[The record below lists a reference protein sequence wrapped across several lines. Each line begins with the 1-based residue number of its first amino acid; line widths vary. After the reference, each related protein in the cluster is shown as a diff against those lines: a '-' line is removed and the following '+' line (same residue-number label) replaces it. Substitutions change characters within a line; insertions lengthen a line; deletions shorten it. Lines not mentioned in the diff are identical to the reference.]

1 MSEEIR
7 YPSSAVRFLERHA
20 EWTINVLTPV
30 LWAFALVLYV
40 DRDDFL
46 SLLHMPFLG
55 FFAAFLANSVPIGG
69 GIVYIPAL
77 SLLGSQVTLG
87 TIFTLSIMPIGNGI
101 FGFLNWLRKD
111 SSLIIW
117 DSFAYTVLPSWIGSF
132 IAMSMLPTPEVFYVK
147 YAFGFFCFLL
157 GSLVLLSIYRG
168 GLKNVIGVSFNAVPV
183 AVMHTPTEKEL
194 SKLEEHTDLLIDV
207 DNVDTNTTIAS
218 DEESK
223 TSSSPS
229 IEESYLAQRKP
240 AAFQPDVNAW
250 SLVILVSLLGGVV
263 LVPNIGIGPALIT
276 YLMLVYI
283 GYPDQAAIVTGIV
296 TGGWVCV
303 LPLALHYVTNP
314 SVIPYKL
321 VIMVL
326 PGVYLGAKFAP
337 KLVDWVGKTNVM
349 YAFSLFLFFSAL
361 LMWFH

>member
-1 MSEEIR
+1 M
-7 YPSSAVRFLERHA
+7 YPSYSVRFLERHA
-20 EWTINVLTPV
+20 KWTMNVLTPV

-77 SLLGSQVTLG
+77 SLLGSQLTLG
-87 TIFTLSIMPIGNGI
+87 TMFTLSIMPIGNGI

-117 DSFAYTVLPSWIGSF
+117 DSFAFTVLPSWIGSF
-132 IAMSMLPTPEVFYVK
+132 IAMSMLPTPDVFYVK

-168 GLKNVIGVSFNAVPV
+168 GLKNVIGVRHEPLPV
-183 AVMHTPTEKEL
+183 ASIAKEQEL
-194 SKLEEHTDLLIDV
+194 SKVEEQTDLLIDV
-207 DNVDTNTTIAS
+207 DNADTNTNNPT
-218 DEESK
+218 EEADK
-223 TSSSPS
+223 SSSVS
-229 IEESYLAQRKP
+229 SAEHSYLSQRRP
-240 AAFQPDVNAW
+240 VAFQPDVNAW
-250 SLVILVSLLGGVV
+250 SVVILVSFIGGIV
-263 LVPNIGIGPALIT
+263 LVPNIGIGPALVT
-276 YLMLVYI
+276 YLLLVYM

-303 LPLALHYVTNP
+303 LPLVLHYVTNP
-314 SVIPYKL
+314 LVIPYKL

-326 PGVYLGAKFAP
+326 PGVYLGAK
-337 KLVDWVGKTNVM
+337 V
-349 YAFSLFLFFSAL
+349 
-361 LMWFH
+361 

>member
-1 MSEEIR
+1 MSEDIV
-7 YPSSAVRFLERHA
+7 YPSYTVRFLERHA
-20 EWTINVLTPV
+20 EWIINVLTPV
-30 LWAFALVLYV
+30 LWAFALVLHI

-46 SLLHMPFLG
+46 GLIHMPFLG

-87 TIFTLSIMPIGNGI
+87 TLFTLSIMPIGNGV

-117 DSFAYTVLPSWIGSF
+117 ESFAFTVLPSWIGSF
-132 IAMSMLPTPEVFYVK
+132 IAMSMLPTPDVFYVK
-147 YAFGFFCFLL
+147 YCFGFFCFLL

-168 GLKNVIGVSFNAVPV
+168 GLKNVIGIHHDALPV
-183 AVMHTPTEKEL
+183 APREQEL
-194 SKLEEHTDLLIDV
+194 SKVEDQTDLLIDV
-207 DNVDTNTTIAS
+207 DNVHTNTTES
-218 DEESK
+218 DPLP
-223 TSSSPS
+223 TVS
-229 IEESYLAQRKP
+229 IEDSYISQRRP
-240 AAFQPDVNAW
+240 ASFQPDVNAW

-263 LVPNIGIGPALIT
+263 LVPNIGIGPALVT
-276 YLMLVYI
+276 YLLLVYI

-303 LPLALHYVTNP
+303 LPLALHFVNDAT
-314 SVIPYKL
+314 VIPHKL

-326 PGVYLGAKFAP
+326 PGVYLGAK
-337 KLVDWVGKTNVM
+337 V
-349 YAFSLFLFFSAL
+349 
-361 LMWFH
+361 